1 MFVKGRYLHQSI
13 DWGDYKMYAK
23 RKSNCNITY
32 RPEEIILQGDSREI
46 HEEAFRILLR
56 FKSSAAPYFIKEN
69 FSNLVVLTQKQ

>member
-1 MFVKGRYLHQSI
+1 
-13 DWGDYKMYAK
+13 MYAK
-23 RKSNCNITY
+23 RKTNCNITY
-32 RPEEIILQGDSREI
+32 RPEEIILEGDSREI

>member
-13 DWGDYKMYAK
+13 DWSDNKMYAK